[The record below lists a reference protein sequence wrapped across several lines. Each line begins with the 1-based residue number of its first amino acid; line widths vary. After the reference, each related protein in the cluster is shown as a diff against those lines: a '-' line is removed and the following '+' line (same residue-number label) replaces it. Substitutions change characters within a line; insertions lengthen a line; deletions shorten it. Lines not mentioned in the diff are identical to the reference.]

1 MPVDIFLKMDP
12 IKGESKDSKHKDQI
26 DIDSF
31 SFGASQGG
39 TFGSGSGGGKGKV
52 SVQDLHLTHRMD
64 AASSS
69 LFQGTAQGMHYSK
82 AILTVRKAGGKDA
95 LEYLKITLDDV
106 LISSF
111 QIGVHNGDE
120 QPQESFS
127 LNFRKITYHYTT
139 QTEKGGAGSGT
150 PVTWD
155 VSANSE

>member
-12 IKGESKDSKHKDQI
+12 VKGESKDSKHKDEIEIQ
-26 DIDSF
+26 SF
-31 SFGASQGG
+31 GFGASQGG
-39 TFGSGSGGGKGKV
+39 SFGSGSGGGKGKV
-52 SVQDLHLTHRMD
+52 SVQDLSLTHYMD
-64 AASSS
+64 AASPS
-69 LFQGTAQGMHYSK
+69 LFQACSQGIHFDK
-82 AILTVRKAGGKDA
+82 ALLTVRKAGGKDA

-111 QIGVHNGDE
+111 QDSVHSGDE
-120 QPQESFS
+120 TPMESFS